1 MSKAP
6 STAPAFA
13 DFNVH
18 ATCAR
23 RSPRPPGRIC
33 KAQPLLEPG
42 PSSSF
47 ASIGGEAAFDNL
59 VDLLPSSSP
68 LDAPEAV
75 DANQPTLIHNAAARG
90 WSWSGLL
97 KSCVATVST
106 RRR

>member
-1 MSKAP
+1 MS
-6 STAPAFA
+6 
-13 DFNVH
+13 
-18 ATCAR
+18 TCTR
-23 RSPRPPGRIC
+23 WSPRPPGRIC

-90 WSWSGLL
+90 WSE
-97 KSCVATVST
+97 
-106 RRR
+106 RRVFSDCFQQLREFEAERERAMMLRKIDMYT